1 MIVMMKQTSPSV
13 ISTSHIISTD
23 DNNRPWQWVV
33 YFNATKQTEKLLY
46 MRTCA
51 RLLVDL
57 IIFRWVKGS
66 TPRTLRLTNC
76 CCTNHWQKN
85 TTRQRGS
92 AYRWISDLQVKKLYL
107 NHKSPCHS
115 AIDCPHKTVVFQL
128 FVENPCIYANHL
140 LVRNNNN

>member
-57 IIFRWVKGS
+57 IIFR
-66 TPRTLRLTNC
+66 
-76 CCTNHWQKN
+76 
-85 TTRQRGS
+85 
-92 AYRWISDLQVKKLYL
+92 
-107 NHKSPCHS
+107 
-115 AIDCPHKTVVFQL
+115 
-128 FVENPCIYANHL
+128 
-140 LVRNNNN
+140 